1 MQVSVKLHGLLRP
14 HHPGPNRS
22 SPLLVE
28 MPASATPRDIART
41 LNLPEALARMVFIN
55 DVQAT
60 LDDPLKDG
68 DRLGFFS
75 VVVGG

>member
-1 MQVSVKLHGLLRP
+1 MQVSVKLHGVLRP

-22 SPLLVE
+22 VPLPVD
-28 MPASATPRDIART
+28 MSTSATPRDVART
-41 LNLPEALARMVFIN
+41 LHLPEALARMVFIN

-60 LDDPLKDG
+60 LDDPLQDG
-68 DRLGFFS
+68 DRIGFFS